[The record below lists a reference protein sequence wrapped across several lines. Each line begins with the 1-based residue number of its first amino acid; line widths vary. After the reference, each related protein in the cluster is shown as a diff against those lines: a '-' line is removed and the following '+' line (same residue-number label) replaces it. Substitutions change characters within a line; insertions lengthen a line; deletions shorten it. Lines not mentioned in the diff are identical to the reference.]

1 MAWAPRI
8 PKPLLAPG
16 SCGDGRGRRAEAR
29 GSLAPTPSASLFYD
43 HYERAVTALPRRRA
57 ADAWRAPRRLA
68 LLQHRKGNQ
77 VKLCRNSAPAPAW
90 PVFVRSRATTRTSA
104 RRTGDRRAPR
114 GMQVRRRR
122 LAGGQ
127 APPPPPA
134 RPALHPSSG
143 TQHTLPPGYPAP
155 SLSLFPTSL
164 QLLGELSLFL
174 HKRHFL
180 FF

>member
-134 RPALHPSSG
+134 RPLSTLALALS
-143 TQHTLPPGYPAP
+143 TLSPLAIPLPP
-155 SLSLFPTSL
+155 SLSFPPLCSCW
-164 QLLGELSLFL
+164 GS
-174 HKRHFL
+174 
-180 FF
+180 

>member
-16 SCGDGRGRRAEAR
+16 CCGDSWGRRAEAR

-43 HYERAVTALPRRRA
+43 HYERAVTAQPRRRA
-57 ADAWRAPRRLA
+57 AAAWRSMRRLA
-68 LLQHRKGNQ
+68 PLQHQKGNQ

-90 PVFVRSRATTRTSA
+90 PLCSSAAARQRAPA
-104 RRTGDRRAPR
+104 HAGPALARAPR
-114 GMQVRRRR
+114 GLQVRRRR
-122 LAGGQ
+122 PAGGQ

-134 RPALHPSSG
+134 RRALHPSSG
-143 TQHTLPPGYPAP
+143 TQRTLPPGYP
-155 SLSLFPTSL
+155 SLFLPSL
-164 QLLGELSLFL
+164 QLQGELSLFL

>member
-8 PKPLLAPG
+8 PKSLLAPG
-16 SCGDGRGRRAEAR
+16 CCGDGRGRRAEAR

-57 ADAWRAPRRLA
+57 AAAWRAPCRLA

-90 PVFVRSRATTRTSA
+90 PLCSSAAARQRAPA
-104 RRTGDRRAPR
+104 HAGPALAGAPR
-114 GMQVRRRR
+114 GMQVGRRRP
-122 LAGGQ
+122 AGGQ

-134 RPALHPSSG
+134 LRALHPSSG
-143 TQHTLPPGYPAP
+143 TQLTLPPGYP
-155 SLSLFPTSL
+155 SLFPSL
-164 QLLGELSLFL
+164 CSCWGS
-174 HKRHFL
+174 
-180 FF
+180 